1 MSTEEIIEP
10 SYIEIIC
17 EVRLNATE
25 NRESVEKIM
34 SNFLEG
40 KIQEDRRYD
49 GQYLII
55 RNSSLAGLQKLGDW
69 IRQFKLLD
77 TVRRRLR
84 RSITG
89 NITAIYFNRQAA
101 AMGKLSLV
109 DVEDN
114 PPLGYIAY
122 QIVSD
127 GLEFIIDQFTPK
139 TFDGLEMT
147 PEEYKRR
154 KQEKKEQI
162 LRRKRRKQNI

>member
-10 SYIEIIC
+10 TYIEIIC
-17 EVRLNATE
+17 EVRLNPTE
-25 NRESVEKIM
+25 NREFIEKIM
-34 SNFLEG
+34 SSFLEG
-40 KIQEDRRYD
+40 EIREDKRFD
-49 GQYLII
+49 GLYLII
-55 RNSSLAGLQKLGDW
+55 RNSSMAGLQKLGDW

-84 RSITG
+84 KSITG

-109 DVEDN
+109 DVDDN

-139 TFDGLEMT
+139 TYDGHEISA
-147 PEEYKRR
+147 EEFKRR
-154 KQEKKEQI
+154 KQEKREEILHRKNRKEA
-162 LRRKRRKQNI
+162 K